1 MSSYYIED
9 CFDEADVYNMD
20 QHKFIHAGHSGKGRS
35 KREVQQRTNAYD
47 PNGHTRKTMQKLV
60 NNKQKQQQQQHRW
73 GLPPGQCFILLLLF
87 SFNIS
92 FAWSRVLDKRERNN
106 LESYILKL
114 TYQYI
119 YTVLICK
126 KVNVIKMLKSLNMQ
140 YSLLIL

>member
-60 NNKQKQQQQQHRW
+60 NNKQKQQQQQQRW
-73 GLPPGQCFILLLLF
+73 GLPPGQCFILLLLLF

-92 FAWSRVLDKRERNN
+92 FAWSWVLDKRERNN

-119 YTVLICK
+119 YTVLIYK

-140 YSLLIL
+140 YF

>member
-73 GLPPGQCFILLLLF
+73 GLPPGQCFILLLLLLF

-92 FAWSRVLDKRERNN
+92 FAWARVLDKR
-106 LESYILKL
+106 
-114 TYQYI
+114 
-119 YTVLICK
+119 K
-126 KVNVIKMLKSLNMQ
+126 K
-140 YSLLIL
+140 

>member
-60 NNKQKQQQQQHRW
+60 NNKQKQQQQQRW
-73 GLPPGQCFILLLLF
+73 GLPPGQCFILLLLLLLF

-92 FAWSRVLDKRERNN
+92 FAWSWVLDKRERNN

-119 YTVLICK
+119 YTVLIYK

-140 YSLLIL
+140 YF

>member
-60 NNKQKQQQQQHRW
+60 NNKQKQQQQQRW
-73 GLPPGQCFILLLLF
+73 GLPPGQCFILLLLLLLF

-92 FAWSRVLDKRERNN
+92 FAWSWVLDKRERNN

-140 YSLLIL
+140 YF